1 MAIVN
6 TTTKDEFEKEVLK
19 SQQPVLVDFWA
30 AWCGPC
36 RAMTPALEN
45 ISNKMADELKIV
57 KVNIEESADNGA
69 LAQEYE
75 VQGIPNMQ
83 LFKDGDVIKTLIGAH
98 PESLLVEEIQK
109 ELS

>member
-6 TTTKDEFEKEVLK
+6 TTTKDEFESKVLK

-36 RAMTPALEN
+36 RAMAPALEK
-45 ISNKMADELKIV
+45 ISETMSDELTVV
-57 KVNIEESADNGA
+57 KVNIEESEDNGV
-69 LAQEYE
+69 LAQEYG

-83 LFKDGDVIKTLIGAH
+83 LFKNGEVIKTLIGAH
-98 PESLLVEEIQK
+98 PESLLVEEIKKQ
-109 ELS
+109 L